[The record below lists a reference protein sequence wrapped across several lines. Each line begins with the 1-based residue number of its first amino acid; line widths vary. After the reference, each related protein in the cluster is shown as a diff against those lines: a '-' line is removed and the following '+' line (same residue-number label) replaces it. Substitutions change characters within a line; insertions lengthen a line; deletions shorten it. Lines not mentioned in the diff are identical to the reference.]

1 MVPPF
6 VLAQPNVVAHAAA
19 LKAAAK
25 EKKDGRG
32 NNMKWQSFLST
43 FVLNKMCE
51 IIASGVRTDKGF
63 KEVHL
68 NLVAKQVFDFCGHKV
83 TSTQVYNHLRKWH

>member
-1 MVPPF
+1 
-6 VLAQPNVVAHAAA
+6 
-19 LKAAAK
+19 
-25 EKKDGRG
+25 
-32 NNMKWQSFLST
+32 MKWQSFLST

-68 NLVAKQVFDFCGHKV
+68 NLVAKQVFDFYG
-83 TSTQVYNHLRKWH
+83 

>member
-6 VLAQPNVVAHAAA
+6 VLAQPNVVAHTAAQ
-19 LKAAAK
+19 KAATK
-25 EKKDGRG
+25 EKKDGIG
-32 NNMKWQSFLST
+32 NNMKWQSFLCT

-68 NLVAKQVFDFCGHKV
+68 NLVAK
-83 TSTQVYNHLRKWH
+83 